1 MREVLVGLVAI
12 LDLCEYN
19 HPPNIDNSY
28 LEAAKNC
35 WRIPMPYA
43 TRTGFDKGLQDID
56 EKIIRLGSLVDEA
69 IEKSMRSLRE
79 RDVELAREVIDGD
92 LVINDLR
99 YEIEEQALLLFA
111 TQQPTA
117 RDLRRLIAD
126 VHIAV
131 ELERMGDHAEDIATL
146 TERLEDEGEFDTLH
160 KLPKM
165 EKRAREMVQV
175 AIEAFIKRDVDLAR
189 ALITKDAKLDK
200 HYYKV
205 RTEVLDEMQSDPD
218 YVRRASF
225 LLWAG
230 HDLERIGDR
239 VTNIAERVIFMVTG
253 EFVES

>member
-1 MREVLVGLVAI
+1 
-12 LDLCEYN
+12 
-19 HPPNIDNSY
+19 
-28 LEAAKNC
+28 
-35 WRIPMPYA
+35 MPYA
-43 TRTGFDKGLQDID
+43 TRTGFDRELQELD
-56 EKIIRLGSLVDEA
+56 EKIIRMGSMVDEA

-79 RDVELAREVIDGD
+79 RNVDLAQEVIEGD
-92 LVINDLR
+92 LLINDLR

-117 RDLRRLIAD
+117 GDLRRLIA
-126 VHIAV
+126 VIHIAV

-146 TERLEDEGEFDTLH
+146 TERLEDEGEFDTLL

-165 EKRAREMVQV
+165 EKRAREMIDL
-175 AIEAFIKRDVDLAR
+175 AIEAFINRDAELAR
-189 ALITKDAKLDK
+189 ELIAKDSKLDK

-205 RTEVLDEMQSDPD
+205 RTEVLNEMQGDPE

-230 HDLERIGDR
+230 HNLERIGDR